1 MFSVGDKVIV
11 RSFDSIPK
19 ARIKDVAGDDPM
31 LWSRRKAVV
40 CGKTATVSDA
50 YNSEK
55 YGTRV
60 YRLRIEGSK
69 TDSTS
74 LFLGEDLIPY
84 AEEQRWEIMF
94 EKAENIVIARLYID
108 GEEVCTGHGHIFH
121 EGIGGYVQAA
131 SYGMKKLWLK
141 YTGNE
146 ERED

>member
-74 LFLGEDLIPY
+74 LFLGEDLTPY
-84 AEEQRWEIMF
+84 SEEARWKIKF
-94 EKAENIVIARLYID
+94 GTLQGIVTARLFID
-108 GEEVCTGHGHIFH
+108 GEEVC
-121 EGIGGYVQAA
+121 EGYGRVYSDDAVGYVQAA
-131 SYGMKKLWLK
+131 SWAMKKLWLK

-146 ERED
+146 RED